1 MLAPSPLDFTS
12 LSPLVTCSERSQ
24 HIDCERSRRD
34 AKACSFQ
41 ARRDR
46 QPGLGGPRL
55 DLLARAGTRR
65 EQHDTVADDR
75 KVPTHSGGPSSRRS
89 VTLGRLITRS
99 PEPPSPPRASAQS
112 GDDCTQNG
120 CLAGGDPLGGD
131 GIGKG
136 GVQLVDA
143 VTFPVEALS
152 QVCNGRPQLLDGTF
166 EGADGPGADNLV
178 FLPAFPVL
186 TGFVQGGQAP
196 GQHHHCRPAAA
207 SASGGPGAART
218 PAMSPGQWRAR
229 HRSCGGRR
237 RRPQG

>member
-1 MLAPSPLDFTS
+1 MKILTS
-12 LSPLVTCSERSQ
+12 G
-24 HIDCERSRRD
+24 RSRR
-34 AKACSFQ
+34 ASA
-41 ARRDR
+41 ARASTSWRER
-46 QPGLGGPRL
+46 VLAVNSTTPRL
-55 DLLARAGTRR
+55 MIVRC
-65 EQHDTVADDR
+65 Q
-75 KVPTHSGGPSSRRS
+75 PTQGGPSSRRS
-89 VTLGRLITRS
+89 VTLGRLRIRS
-99 PEPPSPPRASAQS
+99 PEPPSPPRAGAQS
-112 GDDCTQNG
+112 GDDGTQSG

-218 PAMSPGQWRAR
+218 PAMSPKQRRAR